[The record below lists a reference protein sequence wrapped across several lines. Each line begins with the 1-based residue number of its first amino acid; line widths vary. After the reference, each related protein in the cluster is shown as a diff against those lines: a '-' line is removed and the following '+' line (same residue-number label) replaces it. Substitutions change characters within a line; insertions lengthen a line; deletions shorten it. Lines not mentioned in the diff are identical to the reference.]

1 MTLASHRLL
10 LDLMALEA
18 EFSRVIMLNSGPPL
32 IPENQKVSQDL
43 VAAHELVR
51 AWFIAAMLLR
61 AMAEP
66 TPNWRRGGS

>member
-18 EFSRVIMLNSGPPL
+18 EFSRVIMLNSEPPL

-43 VAAHELVR
+43 VSAHELVR
-51 AWFIAAMLLR
+51 GCEAAKIAWLPYARIHDGMI
-61 AMAEP
+61 
-66 TPNWRRGGS
+66 